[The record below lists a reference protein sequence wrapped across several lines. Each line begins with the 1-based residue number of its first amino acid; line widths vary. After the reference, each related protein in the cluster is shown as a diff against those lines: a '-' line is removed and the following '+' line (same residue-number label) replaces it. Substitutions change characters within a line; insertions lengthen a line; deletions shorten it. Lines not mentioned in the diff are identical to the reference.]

1 MHIDLQRTYG
11 RNIRKER
18 IQMER
23 FLREYIKDMAEAMG
37 VKLTQKQMHTVLNNI
52 ERDEVVWDV
61 LDEHIKNEIE
71 EMI

>member
-1 MHIDLQRTYG
+1 
-11 RNIRKER
+11 
-18 IQMER
+18 MER